1 MSPEIRSRRDGAG
14 CVLAC
19 ATTAR
24 GRRLGVFFGLLAA
37 LAVALTPSVALA
49 ANGERLAAG
58 TGGAKADDESLRYD
72 GFSGF
77 NCSQSSFTVDAL
89 AHLNIA
95 GPVSLEGTSTL
106 GGVPYDS
113 YFADLGTG
121 PDTFPTNF
129 GRDFTGSGKPPGP
142 STPVYE
148 FVFNSIAKTGNRVV
162 GRSVTTIRC
171 TNGALSASNRFF
183 SAEPESIP
191 VDSPAA
197 LLVLGLA
204 LALAARSRFRRDRG

>member
-1 MSPEIRSRRDGAG
+1 MSPEIRTRRDGAVR
-14 CVLAC
+14 VLAC
-19 ATTAR
+19 ETGAR
-24 GRRLGVFFGLLAA
+24 GSNRGVVFGLLAA
-37 LAVALTPSVALA
+37 LAVALAPLGAHGAS
-49 ANGERLAAG
+49 GERLAAG
-58 TGGAKADDESLRYD
+58 TGGVKADGESLRYD

-95 GPVSLEGTSTL
+95 GPVSIEGTSSL

-129 GRDFTGSGKPPGP
+129 GRDFTAQGKPPGP
-142 STPVYE
+142 LTPVYE

-171 TNGALSASNRFF
+171 TNGALSASNRFI
-183 SAEPESIP
+183 SAEPEPIP

-204 LALAARSRFRRDRG
+204 LAAAAGSSLRRDRG